1 MIHKKYLKPTLLLI
15 VITSMLLIGQSIFSA
30 NYQIGVNVTNSLPGT
45 LFLIEKDNLDLK
57 QGDLVS
63 FRNKNTI
70 LYPNK
75 TLLKIVTGKQGDKIT
90 IDSKSRSYGVNK
102 YQFFAKEF
110 SRTGKKLEVFK
121 FKKNTIP
128 DNKYF
133 VTTPAKDSYDSRYFG
148 FIDKSQIIGKA
159 WAIF

>member
-1 MIHKKYLKPTLLLI
+1 MIHRKYLKPTLL
-15 VITSMLLIGQSIFSA
+15 VIASTTILLIGQSIFSA
-30 NYQIGVNVTNSLPGT
+30 NYQIGINLTDSLPGT
-45 LFLIEKDNLDLK
+45 FFLIEKDNVDLK

-75 TLLKIVTGKQGDKIT
+75 NLLKIITGKPGDYIT
-90 IDSKSRSYGVNK
+90 IDPQLRSYQINQYK
-102 YQFFAKEF
+102 FIAKEF
-110 SRTGKKLEVFK
+110 SKTGKKLEFFQ
-121 FKKNTIP
+121 FKKNIIP